1 MFVDSYARLAHP
13 RFDRD
18 AQDVVRR
25 AVDSGIE
32 IVLSVGAANL
42 CHPSAERTLE
52 LAETHD
58 CVHAAIGVHPKRA
71 ASLDRKLLDRM
82 IRWLEHPKVVFVG
95 GIGLDRS
102 REDTGTDV
110 QIEAFRTQ
118 LRLARDRGLPVAIH
132 CRAAW
137 RDLLRVLKEESGG
150 RRYRGFLHDFT
161 GSRRLS
167 GEITGLGLLLSFS
180 GAMASG
186 HPHRFRELV
195 GGLRL
200 DQVLVETDAP
210 YHPMPASG
218 KRSEP
223 ADAVFVASA
232 LAEAMD
238 VTLDDIARNTVR
250 NFRQLA
256 GLALPRSGDVLVY
269 QIRDRLYVNLTN
281 RCTARCVFCRRESDP
296 VASGYDLTLS
306 REHSTSEYLAAIG
319 DPGRYAEIVF
329 CGFGEPTLRL
339 GEMLEIARLA
349 KSHGVRTRVN
359 TNGHGNLI
367 HGRNIAPELAACI
380 DEVSVSIDTADP
392 QTYARLVRPDF
403 GPVSFQEVVDFIR
416 ACKGVIPLVTL
427 TAVDIPAVDLD
438 ACRRLARDLG
448 VEFRGREYQPM
459 VGSTD
464 FLKE

>member
-1 MFVDSYARLAHP
+1 MLVDSYARLAHP
-13 RFDRD
+13 RFGRD
-18 AQDVVRR
+18 SREVVRR
-25 AVDSGIE
+25 AADAGVE
-32 IVLSVGAANL
+32 IVLSVTAANP
-42 CHPSAERTLE
+42 CDGSAERTLE
-52 LAETHD
+52 LAEFHE
-58 CVHAAIGVHPKRA
+58 CVYAAIGVPPKDA
-71 ASLDRKLLDRM
+71 ALLDRKLLDRL
-82 IRWLEHPKVVFVG
+82 ILWLEHPKVVFVG
-95 GIGLDRS
+95 AIGLDRACK
-102 REDTGTDV
+102 DTAKDV

-118 LRLARDRGLPVAIH
+118 LRLARDRRLPVAIH

-161 GSRRLS
+161 GSRRLA
-167 GEITGLGLLLSFS
+167 GEMTGLGLLLSFS
-180 GAMASG
+180 GTMAG
-186 HPHRFRELV
+186 GRRCKFRKAA

-200 DQVLVETDAP
+200 DQVLVESDAP
-210 YHPMPASG
+210 YHPLPGSG

-223 ADAVFVASA
+223 ADVVFVASA
-232 LAEAMD
+232 LAEVMD
-238 VTLDDIARNTVR
+238 VALEDVARNTIR

-269 QIRDRLYVNLTN
+269 QIRDRLYINLTN
-281 RCTARCVFCRRESDP
+281 RCTARCVFCRRETDP

-367 HGRNIAPELAACI
+367 HGRNIAPDLAPCI

-403 GPVSFQEVVDFIR
+403 GPVSFQAVVDFIR
-416 ACKGVIPLVTL
+416 ACKGVVPLVTL
-427 TAVDIPAVDLD
+427 TAVDLPAVDLE
-438 ACRRLARDLG
+438 ACRRLAQDLG
-448 VEFRGREYQPM
+448 VDFREREYQPM

-464 FLKE
+464 FLRQ